1 MAGAIFIQLFA
12 EPAVMA
18 KKTPWCGS
26 DSLPSPVNSSGMR
39 FRIVALSWFLMLPL
53 FLLAQDLSLES
64 INRSRLQ
71 KQKASMLALGT
82 WAVGNI
88 ALGAGLAG
96 QHQGSERY
104 FHIMNAGWNA
114 VNLGIAAFGYWS
126 AAKADPA
133 AFGLAE
139 TLAENRKIQNLLLF
153 NAGLDVGYVMGG
165 LYLMERSRRGGDNAD
180 RLKGFGKSIVLQ
192 GAFLFAFDLTAYF
205 LQAAENKKLEPYLGG
220 LYFDGQSIGL
230 VMSF

>member
-1 MAGAIFIQLFA
+1 
-12 EPAVMA
+12 
-18 KKTPWCGS
+18 
-26 DSLPSPVNSSGMR
+26 MR
-39 FRIVALSWFLMLPL
+39 FRLFALSWFLLLPL
-53 FLLAQDLSLES
+53 LLMAQDLNLED

-71 KQKASMLALGT
+71 KQKVSMLVLGS

-96 QHQGSERY
+96 RHEGSERY

-133 AFGLAE
+133 SFGLAE
-139 TLAENRKIQNLLLF
+139 TLAENRRIQNLLLF

-165 LYLMERSRRGGDNAD
+165 LYLMERSRRGGDHAD
-180 RLKGFGKSIVLQ
+180 RLKGFGKSIILQ

-205 LQAAENKKLEPYLGG
+205 LQAAENKKLDPLLSG
-220 LYFDGQSIGL
+220 LYFDGQRIGL
-230 VMSF
+230 VMQF

>member
-1 MAGAIFIQLFA
+1 MHFRLF
-12 EPAVMA
+12 
-18 KKTPWCGS
+18 TLG
-26 DSLPSPVNSSGMR
+26 
-39 FRIVALSWFLMLPL
+39 WFLLLPA
-53 FLLAQDLSLES
+53 FLMAQELSLED

-71 KQKASMLALGT
+71 KQKTSMLVLGS

-96 QHQGSERY
+96 RHEGSERY

-114 VNLGIAAFGYWS
+114 INLGIAAFGYWS
-126 AAKADPA
+126 AAKADPS

-180 RLKGFGKSIVLQ
+180 RLKGFGKSIILQ
-192 GAFLFAFDLTAYF
+192 GAFLFAFDLAAYF
-205 LQAAENKKLEPYLGG
+205 LQAAENKKLDPWLSG
-220 LYFDGQSIGL
+220 LYFDGQTIGW
-230 VMSF
+230 VTSF